1 MQLQQRPGRRPLRLA
16 PSALML
22 AALAAATAATV
33 ATAFILPSSPASR
46 GVGAGAGMSSPV
58 ASSSSGGTI
67 VGRAA
72 RTALFGKKRRREQD
86 WCVYVGVV
94 V

>member
-46 GVGAGAGMSSPV
+46 GAGAGMSSPV